1 MENNE
6 TVAKQNYVK
15 KQIKDLVSGDIVL
28 HSIYRSD
35 GLMLINKNKC
45 LNDYFISVIKKHV
58 LLTASVLVSPSRI
71 EFEDFLKNKNYDS
84 DEFRKDLKQ
93 VLKRYKYA
101 ISNEFE
107 SSNFEETSINTDA
120 TNTDVTNT
128 NATISYYINPITSI
142 LSASPYWTSFQI
154 NLESAHLRERARN
167 VKKELL
173 NMLKDNHMFINL
185 FNRIRAYDDLLL
197 INSINTICTSLM
209 CGLTLELTDSEL
221 IELAVAALFL
231 NVGYTE
237 LPKKEFEDFLKTQE
251 YDGFALEKHIEVF
264 MKLTLESPLLRKKSI
279 IDGIYDRHE
288 FYNGKGSPKGK
299 KGEEISLFGRIL
311 CISDTYDILVGGY
324 SHTDG
329 MLPINA
335 LRIICENKD
344 SMFDDDI
351 IKIFLHRTTYFK
363 LNKPIII
370 SNGVKGKII
379 GFENYVK
386 TPYLPIV
393 QLDNGE
399 IVNLKKSNGNFFD

>member
-1 MENNE
+1 MEKNE
-6 TVAKQNYVK
+6 TAAKQNYVK

-58 LLTASVLVSPSRI
+58 LPTASVLVSPSNI
-71 EFEDFLKNKNYDS
+71 EFEDFLRNKDYDS
-84 DEFRKDLKQ
+84 NEFRRDLKE

-101 ISNEFE
+101 IRNEFE
-107 SSNFEETSINTDA
+107 NINYEKSS
-120 TNTDVTNT
+120 TNTDSTNMDAINTHYDNTDTTNT
-128 NATISYYINPITSI
+128 GYTNPITSI

-173 NMLKDNHMFINL
+173 NVFKDNHMFNDL

-251 YDGFALEKHIEVF
+251 YNGYAMEKHIEVF
-264 MKLTLESPLLRKKSI
+264 MKLTLESPFLRKKSI
-279 IDGIYDRHE
+279 IDGIFDRHE
-288 FYNGKGSPKGK
+288 FYNGNGSPKGK

-311 CISDTYDILVGGY
+311 CIADTYDILVGGY

-329 MLPINA
+329 MHPIEA
-335 LRIICENKD
+335 LRVISENKD

-363 LNKPIII
+363 LNKPITI
-370 SNGVKGKII
+370 SNGIKGKII
-379 GFENYVK
+379 GFDNYVK
-386 TPYLPIV
+386 SPYLPIV
-393 QLDNGE
+393 QLENGE
-399 IVNLKKSNGNFFD
+399 IVNLNE